1 MNNLSGKI
9 MLWKTQL
16 SDIIR
21 SGGFLGKV
29 LGSFLKTGLPLM
41 KNVLQTI
48 SWKGFDTI
56 RLIAAASVV
65 QARTHKKVWGSGTTI
80 LIISNEE
87 VHVHMRLAKSF
98 KDSASLIKDVT
109 QKNQKQNKRTKGW
122 ISWNVIRYIR
132 QLGNMLSGKGV
143 KWGAGITRAGKKV
156 TREEQDF
163 DAVSFF
169 N

>member
-1 MNNLSGKI
+1 MIPSG
-9 MLWKTQL
+9 
-16 SDIIR
+16 
-21 SGGFLGKV
+21 
-29 LGSFLKTGLPLM
+29 
-41 KNVLQTI
+41 
-48 SWKGFDTI
+48 
-56 RLIAAASVV
+56 LIAAASVV
-65 QARTHKKVWGSGTTI
+65 QARTHKKIWGSGTTI

-143 KWGAGITRAGKKV
+143 KWGAGITRASKKV